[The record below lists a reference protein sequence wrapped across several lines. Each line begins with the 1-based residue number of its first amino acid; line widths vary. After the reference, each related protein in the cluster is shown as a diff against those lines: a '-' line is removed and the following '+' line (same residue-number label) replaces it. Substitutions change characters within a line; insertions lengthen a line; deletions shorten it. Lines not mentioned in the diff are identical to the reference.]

1 MIKSKF
7 GQQLH
12 IHTHKLRGG
21 KELVAEGGGVENLV
35 TDKRE
40 HKKAH
45 VAFRTKAARDSFVAL
60 VRDLKLKGVDAL
72 LATVQMPAG
81 VPVGTLAIGGSGAE
95 NAAILAAQ
103 ILALAD
109 KKIATRLDR
118 MKKAMAAKVPGLV
131 EQVAAD

>member
-1 MIKSKF
+1 
-7 GQQLH
+7 
-12 IHTHKLRGG
+12 
-21 KELVAEGGGVENLV
+21 
-35 TDKRE
+35 
-40 HKKAH
+40 
-45 VAFRTKAARDSFVAL
+45 
-60 VRDLKLKGVDAL
+60 
-72 LATVQMPAG
+72 MPAG

-118 MKKAMAAKVPGLV
+118 MKKTMAAKVPGVV